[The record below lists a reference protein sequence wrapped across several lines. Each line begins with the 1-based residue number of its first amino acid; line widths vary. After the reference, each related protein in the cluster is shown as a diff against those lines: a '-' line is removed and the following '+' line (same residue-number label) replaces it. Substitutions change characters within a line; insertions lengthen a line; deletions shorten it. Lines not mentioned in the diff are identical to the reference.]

1 MRGKDCGLPS
11 VSNVDLSADTIEL
24 FLGRNVLGLGRLDHH
39 LILLV
44 APGKRMV
51 EGDVIAALHITSR
64 DIKAEII
71 DDGSQRG
78 DSVQLLEANLLNMSE
93 QGMSSGGSIK
103 RVVSFVDH
111 FKARTEQSWL
121 RSSHSPIRMRR

>member
-1 MRGKDCGLPS
+1 MSLR
-11 VSNVDLSADTIEL
+11 
-24 FLGRNVLGLGRLDHH
+24 LGRLDHH

-78 DSVQLLEANLLNMSE
+78 DSVQLLEANLLNDVRTRHVFRR
-93 QGMSSGGSIK
+93 INK

-111 FKARTEQSWL
+111 LEGKDDSVLVALQPLTEANETLDAVASV
-121 RSSHSPIRMRR
+121 SFGCH